1 MKRYLGGTKVAGGYY
16 WHMGT
21 WEIATVKEATGT
33 LPGGPKD
40 QYLHAPLPLLF
51 VVAPVM
57 GAAFAIFL
65 PFLGFAMP
73 IYAIGRGLFGG
84 RREKAEAKV
93 VEAKTVDTTQAHA

>member
-1 MKRYLGGTKVAGGYY
+1 MAGGYY

-65 PFLGFAMP
+65 PFIGFAMP

-93 VEAKTVDTTQAHA
+93 VEAKTVDTKQAHA